1 MTYTFKITPYD
12 TEIFRKDDDAA
23 TPVVLV
29 PVLDG
34 ETPDSHAMRVKG
46 IVDAMNAMDD
56 PARVD
61 RTGGVVNL
69 IEAMHALAAQCWD
82 KAPHESDPEFAEAF
96 VHVGDML
103 GVHGQDIHEEFDR
116 QSLDAM
122 LGGEWVRKCREVDD
136 LRARAAAAD
145 KDRESTE
152 GLPARILEILEE
164 RHRRY
169 STGTGRTSG
178 ILALEVE
185 NTMLRIRALMKP
197 QAD

>member
-34 ETPDSHAMRVKG
+34 ETPDGHAMRVKG
-46 IVDAMNAMDD
+46 IVDAMTAMDD
-56 PARVD
+56 PARID

-69 IEAMHALAAQCWD
+69 VEAMHALAAQCWD

-136 LRARAAAAD
+136 LRARVASVD
-145 KDRESTE
+145 RDRESADT
-152 GLPARILEILEE
+152 LPARILEILEE

-169 STGTGRTSG
+169 SSGTGRTSE

-185 NTMLRIRALMKP
+185 NTMLRIRALTEP
-197 QAD
+197 PAD